1 MNQQRRHLRVST
13 AKGIGVRFAV
23 VAVTTSIVAMG
34 ALVAPAQADTG
45 WNRQIVPTKP
55 SHP

>member
-1 MNQQRRHLRVST
+1 MNLQRRHTRVST

-45 WNRQIVPTKP
+45 WNRQIVPTRT